1 MVGVPA
7 RRAPAGGLTAEYHP
21 ADLFLRD
28 RRTGRAIRV
37 DRTSAGGQAN
47 RGVGRVAEDIRVAMT
62 PGARWV
68 AFVSPSTNLAS
79 PASPRAHVYRRG
91 PLC

>member
-1 MVGVPA
+1 
-7 RRAPAGGLTAEYHP
+7 
-21 ADLFLRD
+21 
-28 RRTGRAIRV
+28 
-37 DRTSAGGQAN
+37 
-47 RGVGRVAEDIRVAMT
+47 VGRVAEDIGVAMT